1 MVNIF
6 KLVHSYFLKRQL
18 RFDVLTSFFILQ
30 IITAISIMFYM
41 YSANKETLID
51 FSDKMM
57 EDLSDTK
64 IDSINH
70 HFKGVQNS
78 VALGSYS

>member
-1 MVNIF
+1 
-6 KLVHSYFLKRQL
+6 
-18 RFDVLTSFFILQ
+18 
-30 IITAISIMFYM
+30 M